1 MTREEVSLKLRS
13 VLESKPEVKV
23 CLLFGSAAEGKLIAK
38 SDIDIAICGDN
49 AFSHDFLAELQVAI
63 TERLGREVDLLDMA
77 RLNGIILRQVIT
89 TGKKIINKKPDLL
102 AHYIKKVLFFSE
114 DMLPNYQMIL
124 KAKAKR
130 FADGY

>member
-23 CLLFGSAAEGKLIAK
+23 CLLFGSAAEDKLRGK
-38 SDIDIAICGDN
+38 SDIDIAVCGDN
-49 AFSHDFLAELQVAI
+49 AFTHDYLAELQLEIA
-63 TERLGREVDLLDMA
+63 ERLEREVDLLDMA
-77 RLNGIILRQVIT
+77 RLNGIILKQVIT

-102 AHYIKKVLFFSE
+102 AQYIKKMLYFNE

-130 FADGY
+130 FAHGY

>member
-23 CLLFGSAAEGKLIAK
+23 CLLFGSAAEGKLRVK
-38 SDIDIAICGDN
+38 SDIDIAVCGDN
-49 AFSHDFLAELQVAI
+49 AFTHDYLAELQLEIA
-63 TERLGREVDLLDMA
+63 EKLEKEVDLLDMA
-77 RLNGIILRQVIT
+77 RLNGLILKQVIT

-102 AHYIKKVLFFSE
+102 AQYIKKMLYFNE

-130 FADGY
+130 FAHGY

>member
-13 VLESKPEVKV
+13 VLESKPDVKV
-23 CLLFGSAAEGKLIAK
+23 CLLFGSAAEGKLRVK
-38 SDIDIAICGDN
+38 SDIDIAVCGDN
-49 AFSHDFLAELQVAI
+49 AFTHDYLAELQLEIA
-63 TERLGREVDLLDMA
+63 EKLEKEVDLLDMA
-77 RLNGIILRQVIT
+77 RLNGLILKQVIT

-102 AHYIKKVLFFSE
+102 AQYIKKMLYFNE

-130 FADGY
+130 FAHGY